1 MPEHMPFVKK
11 ILHREHTITC
21 WGQKRICH
29 GRRLAV
35 YSPHMSEPQKDYN
48 AFNSWDSF
56 GATLMLGAVPA
67 VMYEVFTKADGAEA
81 DHTVTVLIVVAA
93 VLISLVVLAVSL
105 ITRWRIIGT
114 LVNLAGATLTP
125 VYIAIAICAWLPED
139 ESEAPPQPAAETAP
153 QQPVPPA
160 P

>member
-1 MPEHMPFVKK
+1 MAE
-11 ILHREHTITC
+11 
-21 WGQKRICH
+21 KRNCH
-29 GRRLAV
+29 PWQLAV
-35 YSPHMSEPQKDYN
+35 YSPCMSEQQKDYN

-67 VMYEVFTKADGAEA
+67 VMYEVFAKADGVEV

-139 ESEAPPQPAAETAP
+139 EPEAPAQQDAAATPQHPA
-153 QQPVPPA
+153 PPA

>member
-1 MPEHMPFVKK
+1 
-11 ILHREHTITC
+11 
-21 WGQKRICH
+21 
-29 GRRLAV
+29 
-35 YSPHMSEPQKDYN
+35 MSEQQKDYN

-56 GATLMLGAVPA
+56 GATLMLGLVPA
-67 VMYEVFTKADGAEA
+67 IMYEVFTKADDVEV

-93 VLISLVVLAVSL
+93 MLISLVVLGVSL

-125 VYIAIAICAWLPED
+125 VYIAIAVCAWLPED
-139 ESEAPPQPAAETAP
+139 EPETPAQQAAEAAPRQPA
-153 QQPVPPA
+153 PPA

>member
-1 MPEHMPFVKK
+1 
-11 ILHREHTITC
+11 
-21 WGQKRICH
+21 
-29 GRRLAV
+29 
-35 YSPHMSEPQKDYN
+35 MSEQQKDYN

-56 GATLMLGAVPA
+56 GATLMLGLVPA
-67 VMYEVFTKADGAEA
+67 IMYEVFTKADDVEV

-93 VLISLVVLAVSL
+93 VLISLVVLGVSL

-139 ESEAPPQPAAETAP
+139 EPEPPAQQAAEAAP
-153 QQPVPPA
+153 RHPAPPA

>member
-1 MPEHMPFVKK
+1 MKHGYSYSVSQMAEKSN
-11 ILHREHTITC
+11 
-21 WGQKRICH
+21 CH
-29 GRRLAV
+29 VRWLAV
-35 YSPHMSEPQKDYN
+35 YSPCMSEQQIDYN

-56 GATLMLGAVPA
+56 GATLMLGVVPA
-67 VMYEVFTKADGAEA
+67 IMYEVFTKTDGVEA

-93 VLISLVVLAVSL
+93 VLISLVVLAASL

-125 VYIAIAICAWLPED
+125 VYIAIAVCAWLPED
-139 ESEAPPQPAAETAP
+139 EPEVPALQTTEAAPRQPAS
-153 QQPVPPA
+153 PA